1 MNKTKELDNR
11 ILITGK
17 VIQGTIQTMAS
28 LGNVGIQVLNE
39 YGITKIKEKQLY
51 SYQLRSEI
59 HKAVFDRFGPQALRA
74 IGFNTG
80 EHIFDHTNIQTVYEQ
95 QVLSFESTNQ
105 DVRNKALETI
115 FSTYVAEG
123 DRVIKEANKQNPY
136 EFGNSYTK
144 TSPTS
149 FRLTS
154 YSTWLSHQYYFLVG
168 ILEYIFCLYFSKHWT
183 YNLKQNKQRTKI
195 KKGFCAFSIQVEF
208 KSQSNENS
216 TEAILN
222 QRRNELKDDM
232 LKGVLTDAENQKK
245 DAQKQKEKLLVLS
258 EQIGKYIPPQIHQAL
273 ISGKYDTRI
282 ATRRKKLTVF
292 FSDIKNFT
300 AISEDLQPEDLTK
313 YLNEYFSE
321 MTSIALNCGATIDKY
336 IGDAMMVFFGDPES
350 RGEREDARSC
360 VEMALQMQDKMKV
373 LHKKWRHAGFIHPFE
388 VRMGINTGYCN
399 VGNFGSDQRLT
410 YTIIGGQVNVAQRLE
425 AAADSNGILIS
436 HETYAHA
443 QDMVLVEERQ
453 SIQMKGINREVEI
466 FAILGRV
473 ERTFKQHSKDGD
485 PDELEIA
492 TTNYASEPPI
502 SSIRSIQSDIRRLEV
517 QIGNLAKIVSKLTK
531 ES

>member
-39 YGITKIKEKQLY
+39 YGITKVKETQLY

-59 HKAVFDRFGPQALRA
+59 HRAVFDRFGSQALRA

-80 EHIFDHTNIQTVYEQ
+80 EHIFDHTNIQTVYEHQ
-95 QVLSFESTNQ
+95 LTNFESTNQ
-105 DVRNKALETI
+105 DIKNKALETI
-115 FSTYVAEG
+115 FSTYVSEG

-136 EFGNSYTK
+136 KFGNSYTK
-144 TSPTS
+144 ISPTS

-168 ILEYIFCLYFSKHWT
+168 ILDYIFCLYFSKYWT
-183 YNLKQNKQRTKI
+183 YSFKQNKRLTKI
-195 KKGFCAFSIQVEF
+195 KEGFCAFSIQVEF

-216 TEAILN
+216 TEVILN

-232 LKGVLTDAENQKK
+232 IKGVLTDAENQKK
-245 DAQKQKEKLLVLS
+245 DSQRQKEKLELLS
-258 EQIGKYIPPQIHQAL
+258 EQIGKYIPPQIQQAL
-273 ISGKYDTRI
+273 VSGKYDTRI

-300 AISEDLQPEDLTK
+300 AISEDLQPEDLTR

-321 MTSIALNCGATIDKY
+321 MTAIAINCGATIDKY

-360 VEMALQMQDKMKV
+360 VEMALQMQDKMKR
-373 LHKKWRHAGFIHPFE
+373 LHEKWRSIGFIHPFE

-436 HETYAHA
+436 HETYAHT
-443 QDMVLVEERQ
+443 QDMVIVEDRQ
-453 SIQMKGINREVEI
+453 SIRMKGINRDIQI
-466 FAILGRV
+466 FAVLGRE
-473 ERTFKQHSKDGD
+473 ERTVKHHNKETNSH
-485 PDELEIA
+485 EHVIA
-492 TTNYASEPPI
+492 TTSHPNELLN
-502 SSIRSIQSDIRRLEV
+502 SSIRTLQSDIRRLEA
-517 QIGNLAKIVSKLTK
+517 QIGNLEKVVNKLTDV
-531 ES
+531 